1 LRVVKRVLTCSG
13 FSPENYQ
20 NLAATF
26 TFLNHVTAMHLK
38 QANKKHPK
46 RWKIVKGDVANATY
60 NL

>member
-1 LRVVKRVLTCSG
+1 VFLLLTCSV

-46 RWKIVKGDVANATY
+46 DGKSQKAMLLAQH